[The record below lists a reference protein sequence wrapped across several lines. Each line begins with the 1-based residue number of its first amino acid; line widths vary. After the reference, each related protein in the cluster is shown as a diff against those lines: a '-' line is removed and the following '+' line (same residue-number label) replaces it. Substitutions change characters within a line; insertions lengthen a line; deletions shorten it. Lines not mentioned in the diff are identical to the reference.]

1 MKQCVVYLT
10 ERQQEAPA
18 QNNILHLHVGKPF
31 RNKKLKHEKKWDLMI
46 STEFIVLEDEAGYW
60 LMWKQN
66 SNGDI
71 PLHFAAT
78 FGHSNAVQALLERAK
93 KVYEPADEVRM
104 MLSMTSSNKDTALH
118 EAARAGHARVVE
130 LLVQADPNC
139 SNQYEPNEE
148 AETPLYLAAEKG
160 CTSSVLTILQNPN
173 VLQHLAYK
181 GPCGRTAL
189 HAAVQWGDSEMV
201 SKMLEKDRLL
211 IRIKNDEGLTQLH
224 STAVDYLQQQ
234 PLKTL
239 LDYDKWSHQ
248 RCISKTI

>member
-1 MKQCVVYLT
+1 M
-10 ERQQEAPA
+10 
-18 QNNILHLHVGKPF
+18 IL
-31 RNKKLKHEKKWDLMI
+31 DLDQDPNVI
-46 STEFIVLEDEAGYW
+46 CQG
-60 LMWKQN
+60 
-66 SNGDI
+66 I
-71 PLHFAAT
+71 PNL
-78 FGHSNAVQALLERAK
+78 
-93 KVYEPADEVRM
+93 
-104 MLSMTSSNKDTALH
+104 
-118 EAARAGHARVVE
+118 AARAGHAQVVE

-248 RCISKTI
+248 RLINEKDVDGNTPLYVLAASIPDTLILHPRIDRLCAFAESYPTLNLKAFNKQNLTIGDILLSSDSLLRKELVRFSSFKAIIGNIS